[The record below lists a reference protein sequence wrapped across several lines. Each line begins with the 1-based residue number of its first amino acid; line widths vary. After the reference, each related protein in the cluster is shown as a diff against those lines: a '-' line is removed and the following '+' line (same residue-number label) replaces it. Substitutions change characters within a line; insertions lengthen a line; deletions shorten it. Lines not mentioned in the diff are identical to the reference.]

1 MSKFII
7 PATTLQ
13 RLVKIIEPTTPQ
25 EFRTFKI
32 DSNVLIAC
40 NKYVACAERIEGD
53 NDVCYI
59 NITSDFINIVEFEAN
74 IGGTFTFET
83 LPELAIGTIT
93 ATSGQNCD
101 NVIVWPDESPLDN
114 WRDWFAVS
122 EESSG
127 FMYCDLAQIKALWET
142 SPTGEIVF
150 PKVINAIEPVI
161 VQDVN
166 SVDWVGVFI
175 PAISGKKVLK
185 PATLPEWLN
194 DNA

>member
-7 PATTLQ
+7 SATTLQ
-13 RLVKIIEPTTPQ
+13 RLIKIIEPTTPQ
-25 EFRTFKI
+25 EFKTFKI
-32 DSNVLIAC
+32 DNNCLIAC
-40 NKYVACAERIEGD
+40 NKYVACVERIEGD
-53 NDVCYI
+53 NGVCYI
-59 NITSDFINIVEFEAN
+59 NITPQFIKDVDFEAN

-114 WRDWFAVS
+114 WREWFAVS

-150 PKVINAIEPVI
+150 PEVINAIEPVI

-185 PATLPEWLN
+185 PATLPEWLHE
-194 DNA
+194 